1 MSRRQIVMTTWICY
15 MWRLDKCITCEL
27 YEFVTWIQYL
37 NSLLSR
43 QYVKTILFWRVKD
56 SINSSHVS
64 YVNSLHEFVTWIPYC
79 RDNIVLTCEGL
90 DKFMWVMWVRDLTLF
105 HEFLTV
111 KTICLDRQYIKTW
124 QYALTVC
131 LDNIG
136 QDNIVKAY
144 CRFDKLSWQT
154 TIFLDNIV
162 KKI

>member
-1 MSRRQIVMTTWICY
+1 MWVMWIRY
-15 MWRLDKCITCEL
+15 M
-27 YEFVTWIQYL
+27 
-37 NSLLSR
+37 NSLLEFR
-43 QYVKTILFWRVKD
+43 TVETILSWHVKD
-56 SINSSHVS
+56 SINSCE
-64 YVNSLHEFVTWIPYC
+64 LCEFVTWIRSMDSLLEFRTVETIC
-79 RDNIVLTCEGL
+79 QDNIVLKCDGL

-111 KTICLDRQYIKTW
+111 KTICLDRQCMKTW

-154 TIFLDNIV
+154 TISLDNIV